1 MNALKQ
7 HLTVSLEPHVSMVME
22 VLIVLVQLVS
32 LEMAERVDLV
42 VQVPNAITT
51 LIMHV
56 RVYMC
61 HHENAFQGCWHS
73 VLIIQSRH

>member
-7 HLTVSLEPHVSMVME
+7 HLTVSLEPHVSMLME

-56 RVYMC
+56 RV
-61 HHENAFQGCWHS
+61 
-73 VLIIQSRH
+73 

>member
-7 HLTVSLEPHVSMVME
+7 HLTVSLEPRVSMVME

-42 VQVPNAITT
+42 VQVPNAFF
-51 LIMHV
+51 LCM
-56 RVYMC
+56 
-61 HHENAFQGCWHS
+61 
-73 VLIIQSRH
+73 